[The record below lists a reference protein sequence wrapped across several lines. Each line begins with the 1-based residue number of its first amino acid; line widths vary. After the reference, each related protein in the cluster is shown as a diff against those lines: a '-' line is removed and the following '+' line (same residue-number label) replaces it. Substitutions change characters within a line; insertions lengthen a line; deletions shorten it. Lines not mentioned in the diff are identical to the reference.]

1 MPELSIPVSGHVPGT
16 NPPAPLNPKPSSLAI
31 YTKTLEGCLRK
42 PSLLHCFA
50 LICASGGRLL
60 AVGGAI
66 AMDTTNGGDSVER
79 QVQVKFVT
87 KLPPALRVVSSAF
100 AIPAKLGRYGLSE
113 VVNTLLGLGNFI
125 FQGLRAPL
133 LIWSRGA
140 EAVLKPC
147 CWSLVALK
155 P

>member
-1 MPELSIPVSGHVPGT
+1 M
-16 NPPAPLNPKPSSLAI
+16 
-31 YTKTLEGCLRK
+31 
-42 PSLLHCFA
+42 
-50 LICASGGRLL
+50 L

-113 VVNTLLGLGNFI
+113 VVNTLLGHGNFSC
-125 FQGLRAPL
+125 QGFLFVADLESWCRGCLNALLLVFGCLKTLSLRVWDLYWL
-133 LIWSRGA
+133 LIWRFGA
-140 EAVLKPC
+140 
-147 CWSLVALK
+147 LVFPLGC
-155 P
+155 